1 MAINSSYDVTT
12 YKLRAGSTMPT
23 KNSGEFVVHTFMAE
37 KSRIEVFQCTD
48 KLPSSSDFRGQ
59 GGSLMS
65 ANFSRVGVEG
75 GNIFQGKKMYNPSF
89 TEEDS
94 MGS

>member
-1 MAINSSYDVTT
+1 MAIVSSYDVTT
-12 YKLRAGSTMPT
+12 YKLRAGAPMPT
-23 KNSGEFVVHTFMAE
+23 KNSGDFVVHTFKAQ

-48 KLPSSSDFRGQ
+48 TLPSSSDFRGQ

-75 GNIFQGKKMYNPSF
+75 GDIFKGKKMYNPIF
-89 TEEDS
+89 IEEED